1 MTKPP
6 PIKPCLP
13 PRSVTSA
20 PHWKAPAGSTDC
32 HFHINGPY
40 DRYPLSPGRS
50 YSPPEATVPDYQ
62 AMARTIGID
71 RMVIVQPSTFGT
83 DNSCTLDAVELLG
96 RANSRAVVVIDDSV
110 DERTLAQM
118 HERGARGVR
127 FNAVS
132 GNGTPLAQLETLAAK
147 VAPLRWHIQFYTHGD
162 QIADLAPMIRK
173 LPVTVVLDHMAGVQS
188 DRGVNSPEFQAAVG
202 LMQSGQ
208 AYVKISGYRSS
219 VKGYPYDDVTPMA
232 RGYIEAAPD
241 RCVWG
246 TDWPHPSLFGETHMP
261 DDGQLFDML
270 GAWAPSDELRRKILV
285 ENPARLYGF
294 AP

>member
-1 MTKPP
+1 MT
-6 PIKPCLP
+6 KPCLP
-13 PRSVTSA
+13 PRAVTSV
-20 PHWKAPAGSTDC
+20 PHWKAPADSTDC

-50 YSPPEATVPDYQ
+50 YSPPVADVPAYQ
-62 AMARTIGID
+62 AMARTVGIG

-96 RANSRAVVVIDDSV
+96 HEKSRAVVVIDDSF
-110 DERTLAQM
+110 DHDALEQM
-118 HERGARGVR
+118 DAKGARGVR

-132 GNGTPLAQLETLAAK
+132 GNGTPLDQLENLAAR
-147 VAPLRWHIQFYTHGD
+147 VAELGWHIQFYTHGE
-162 QIADLAPMIRK
+162 QIAELAPLIKK
-173 LPVTVVLDHMAGVQS
+173 LPVTVVLDHMAGVKS
-188 DRGVNSPEFQAAVG
+188 DRGVASPEFRAAAG

-219 VKGYPYDDVTPMA
+219 VQGFPYDDVAALA
-232 RGYIEAAPD
+232 RGFIEANPD

-246 TDWPHPSLFGETHMP
+246 SDWPHPSLFGETHMP

-270 GAWAPSDELRRKILV
+270 GAWAPSDQLRRKILV
-285 ENPARLYGF
+285 DNPARLYGF
-294 AP
+294 AT

>member
-1 MTKPP
+1 MTR
-6 PIKPCLP
+6 PCLP
-13 PRSVTSA
+13 PRAVTSA
-20 PHWKAPAGSTDC
+20 PHWKAPAHSTDC

-50 YSPPEATVPDYQ
+50 YSPPVADVPAYQ
-62 AMARTIGID
+62 AMARTIGIG

-83 DNSCTLDAVELLG
+83 DNSCTLDAMELFG
-96 RANSRAVVVIDDSV
+96 RDNARAVVVIDDSV
-110 DERTLAQM
+110 DINALKQM
-118 HERGARGVR
+118 HARGARGVR

-132 GNGTPLAQLETLAAK
+132 GNGTPLDQLESLAAK
-147 VAPLRWHIQFYTHGD
+147 VAQLGWHIQFYTHGE
-162 QIADLAPMIRK
+162 QIAELAPLIRK

-188 DRGVNSPEFQAAVG
+188 DRGVNSPEFRAAAG
-202 LMQSGQ
+202 LIQSGQ

-219 VKGYPYDDVTPMA
+219 VKGFPYDDVAPLA
-232 RGYIEAAPD
+232 RSYIEANPD
-241 RCVWG
+241 RCIWG
-246 TDWPHPSLFGETHMP
+246 SDWPHPNLYCDTHMP

-285 ENPARLYGF
+285 DNPARLYGF

>member
-1 MTKPP
+1 MTR
-6 PIKPCLP
+6 PCLP
-13 PRSVTSA
+13 PRAVTSA
-20 PHWKAPAGSTDC
+20 PHWKAPANSTDC

-50 YSPPEATVPDYQ
+50 YSPPVVDVPAYL
-62 AMARTIGID
+62 AMARTVGIG

-83 DNSCTLDAVELLG
+83 DNDCTLDAVELLG
-96 RANSRAVVVIDDSV
+96 SHNARAVVVIDDSV
-110 DERTLAQM
+110 DINALKQM
-118 HERGARGVR
+118 HARGARGVR

-132 GNGTPLAQLETLAAK
+132 GNGTPLDQLESLAAK
-147 VAPLRWHIQFYTHGD
+147 VVQLNWHIQFYTHGER
-162 QIADLAPMIRK
+162 IAELAPLIRK
-173 LPVTVVLDHMAGVQS
+173 LPVTVVLDHMAGVNS
-188 DRGVNSPEFQAAVG
+188 DRGTDSPEFRAAAG
-202 LMQSGQ
+202 LLQSGQ

-219 VKGYPYDDVTPMA
+219 VKGFPYDDVAPLA

-246 TDWPHPSLFGETHMP
+246 SDWPHPSLFGDTHMP

-285 ENPARLYGF
+285 DNPARLYGF
-294 AP
+294 TA

>member
-1 MTKPP
+1 MT
-6 PIKPCLP
+6 KPCLP
-13 PRSVTSA
+13 PRAVTSV
-20 PHWKAPAGSTDC
+20 PHWKAPADSTDC

-50 YSPPEATVPDYQ
+50 YSPPVADVPAYQ
-62 AMARTIGID
+62 AMARTVGIG

-96 RANSRAVVVIDDSV
+96 HEKSRAVVVIDDSF
-110 DERTLAQM
+110 DHDALEQM
-118 HERGARGVR
+118 DAKGARGVR

-132 GNGTPLAQLETLAAK
+132 GNGTPLDQLENLAAR
-147 VAPLRWHIQFYTHGD
+147 VAELGWHIQFYTHGE
-162 QIADLAPMIRK
+162 QIAELAPLIKK
-173 LPVTVVLDHMAGVQS
+173 LPVTVVLDHMAGVTS
-188 DRGVNSPEFQAAVG
+188 DRGTGSPEFRAAAG

-219 VKGYPYDDVTPMA
+219 VQGFPYDDVAPLA
-232 RGYIEAAPD
+232 RGFIEANPD

-246 TDWPHPSLFGETHMP
+246 SDWPHPSLFGETHMP

-270 GAWAPSDELRRKILV
+270 GAWAPSDQLRRKILV
-285 ENPARLYGF
+285 DNPARLYGF
-294 AP
+294 AT

>member
-1 MTKPP
+1 MT
-6 PIKPCLP
+6 KPCLP
-13 PRSVTSA
+13 PRAVTSV
-20 PHWKAPAGSTDC
+20 PHWKAPADSTDC

-50 YSPPEATVPDYQ
+50 HSPPVADVPAYQ
-62 AMARTIGID
+62 AMARTVGIG

-83 DNSCTLDAVELLG
+83 DNNCTLDAVELLG
-96 RANSRAVVVIDDSV
+96 HEKSRAVVVIDDSF
-110 DERTLAQM
+110 DHDALEQM
-118 HERGARGVR
+118 DAKGARGVR

-132 GNGTPLAQLETLAAK
+132 GNGTPLDQLENLAAR
-147 VAPLRWHIQFYTHGD
+147 VAELGWHIQFYTHGE
-162 QIADLAPMIRK
+162 QIAELAPLIRK
-173 LPVTVVLDHMAGVQS
+173 LPVTVVLDHMAGVKS
-188 DRGVNSPEFQAAVG
+188 DRGTDSPEFRAAAG

-219 VKGYPYDDVTPMA
+219 VQGFPYDDVAPLA
-232 RGYIEAAPD
+232 RGFIEANPD

-246 TDWPHPSLFGETHMP
+246 SDWPHPSLFGETHMP

-285 ENPARLYGF
+285 DNPARLYGF
-294 AP
+294 AT